1 MRIDL
6 HNHLGYDPVNDE
18 TRTSDELLGE
28 MRSAEVDK
36 AVIFPFTSNPDIH
49 EQNELIRKARNK
61 NPEEL
66 IAFATVNPKLTET
79 LELMYAYKKQGF
91 KGIVTDP
98 RFGVDHGEKMFHD
111 VMECAYMLDLPVWL
125 HSDDKET
132 ITVPI
137 SPMESM
143 MNKFPQLRFILSSVY
158 YDAVGIASRHR
169 NVYID
174 TAVFELGQDIVKAL
188 QPVGAHRILMGAQTP
203 YGMLKRQ
210 VDMVAICGELTDY
223 QRSLIYWRNASK
235 LLNLEETGPT
245 NIRHVKLVN
254 ASTK

>member
-1 MRIDL
+1 MRIDV
-6 HNHLGYDPVNDE
+6 HNHLGYDPANDE
-18 TRTSDELLGE
+18 TRTSDELLEE
-28 MRSAEVDK
+28 MRSAGVDK

-49 EQNELIRKARNK
+49 EGNEIINRALKRGTEKF
-61 NPEEL
+61 
-66 IAFATVNPKLTET
+66 IAFATINPKLTET
-79 LELMYAYKKQGF
+79 PELMYEYKKQGF

-98 RFGVDHGEKMFHD
+98 RFGVDHGEKTFHD

-132 ITVPI
+132 IMVPI
-137 SPMESM
+137 NPMESM

-174 TAVFELGQDIVKAL
+174 TAVFELGQDIAKAL
-188 QPVGAHRILMGAQTP
+188 QPIGAHRILMGSQTP

-210 VDMVAICGELTDY
+210 TDMIEICGELTEY
-223 QRSLIYWRNASK
+223 QKSLIYWRNASK
-235 LLNLEETGPT
+235 LLNIEE
-245 NIRHVKLVN
+245 K
-254 ASTK
+254 